1 MKAMLASIMVAL
13 LAITGCTKASAD
25 TDPRA
30 IEQKYGLSGG
40 YVDQIETEDGRVSA
54 TIIPTTLD
62 DGRKVQLLIPHQP
75 IGNHQVYMRDGI
87 TITPLELADPNVS
100 KQQFVQSQPRVER
113 RAAAPASTAPTTAPR
128 STVQTAPKKR
138 SLEKE
143 ILIVG
148 GSAGAGAAI
157 GALAGGGKGAGIG
170 ALGGG
175 VAGLVY
181 DLATKNK
188 K

>member
-1 MKAMLASIMVAL
+1 MKGMFASILMAL
-13 LAITGCTKASAD
+13 LAISGCSKASAD

-40 YVDQIETEDGRVSA
+40 YVDQIETENGRVTA
-54 TIIPTTLD
+54 TIIPTTMD

-75 IGNHQVYMRDGI
+75 IGDHQVYMRDGI

-100 KQQFVQSQPRVER
+100 KQQFVQSQPRIVER
-113 RAAAPASTAPTTAPR
+113 RPAPEPATKVEPK
-128 STVQTAPKKR
+128 KKR

-143 ILIVG
+143 VLIVG

-170 ALGGG
+170 ALSGG

>member
-1 MKAMLASIMVAL
+1 MKAMLASMLVTL

-40 YVDQIETEDGRVSA
+40 YVDQIETEDGRVPA

-87 TITPLELADPNVS
+87 TITPLELSDPKVS
-100 KQQFVQSQPRVER
+100 KQQFVQSQPREIGRASCRER
-113 RAAAPASTAPTTAPR
+113 VYSADRDERCT
-128 STVQTAPKKR
+128 KR
-138 SLEKE
+138 SR
-143 ILIVG
+143 
-148 GSAGAGAAI
+148 
-157 GALAGGGKGAGIG
+157 
-170 ALGGG
+170 
-175 VAGLVY
+175 
-181 DLATKNK
+181 TR
-188 K
+188 